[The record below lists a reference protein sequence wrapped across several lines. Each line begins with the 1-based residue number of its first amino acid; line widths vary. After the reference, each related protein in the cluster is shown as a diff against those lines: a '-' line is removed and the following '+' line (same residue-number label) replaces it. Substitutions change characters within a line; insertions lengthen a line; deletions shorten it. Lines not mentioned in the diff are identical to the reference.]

1 MVKQFASAA
10 DELLRKDRGGCK
22 LDTAK
27 VCLRLTGD
35 MNRPNFVLAHFDPS
49 HFYEPTANDRDI
61 VANGWD
67 IFVNLI
73 TKAITG
79 NRSKPNYV
87 TGSHRLSLI
96 VLAFYPFLHRI
107 PGATGP
113 TVTRVFRFLIHFLI
127 DFRYHPERQHD
138 GLNQTFRKLSS
149 EIKSLE
155 SDIESLDSS
164 SNPLLDSM
172 QRYSSSLC
180 AIWDLWEV
188 IPATPG
194 DLGIMIPG
202 DDPRRPRFKK
212 IVNLTVNIQAWLS
225 ELGQAPPMVT
235 SYPEYAEQQYVPSDS
250 CWSSD
255 PLDALTIRHTLR
267 LGSASISEPSMFV
280 FSRARRIS
288 LLGNSWNYHAAWS
301 YLRHI
306 SNTGELSAL
315 AAEHHIDPEDLILTF
330 SSSQSKGYAHIILK
344 TAERRGDLLA
354 EVGAKGGLLYYF
366 ENLAAV
372 EGELCGYW
380 SSCEAPGQPLWG
392 GLPQSPG
399 PDWGWEY
406 SDGDFKVEIGRTGP
420 VQHIRY
426 VSL

>member
-1 MVKQFASAA
+1 MHTSLNLSQSAA

-22 LDTAK
+22 LDTAQ

-87 TGSHRLSLI
+87 TGSHGLSLI
-96 VLAFYPFLHRI
+96 VLAFYSFLHRI

-127 DFRYHPERQHD
+127 DFRYHPERQHN

-202 DDPRRPRFKK
+202 DDPRRPRFKR

-235 SYPEYAEQQYVPSDS
+235 SYPEYAEQLEADISFNTSIKGIRCDLEVLQSQNPP
-250 CWSSD
+250 CSSFRV
-255 PLDALTIRHTLR
+255 LGESLSWAIHGTITLR
-267 LGSASISEPSMFV
+267 GVIFVTFSI
-280 FSRARRIS
+280 
-288 LLGNSWNYHAAWS
+288 LGN
-301 YLRHI
+301 
-306 SNTGELSAL
+306 
-315 AAEHHIDPEDLILTF
+315 F
-330 SSSQSKGYAHIILK
+330 
-344 TAERRGDLLA
+344 
-354 EVGAKGGLLYYF
+354 
-366 ENLAAV
+366 
-372 EGELCGYW
+372 
-380 SSCEAPGQPLWG
+380 PLWQ
-392 GLPQSPG
+392 LSTTSIPRTSFSFSPVHRA
-399 PDWGWEY
+399 
-406 SDGDFKVEIGRTGP
+406 KVTLT
-420 VQHIRY
+420 
-426 VSL
+426 S